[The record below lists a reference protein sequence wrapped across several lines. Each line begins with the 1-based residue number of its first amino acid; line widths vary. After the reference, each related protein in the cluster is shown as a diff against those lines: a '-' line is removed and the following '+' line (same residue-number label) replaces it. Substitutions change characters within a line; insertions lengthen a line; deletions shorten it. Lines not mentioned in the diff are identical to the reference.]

1 MVTEVKSSG
10 ASVVTLAGN
19 SAVKCD
25 KPVAPTA
32 ETAGSGR
39 HDVVQLTDLAA
50 RLQSLTQTIADVPQV
65 DAARV
70 NALRQ
75 AIDGG
80 DYQIDAEA
88 VADKLIAFE
97 GLLAGRSET

>member
-19 SAVKCD
+19 SAKCD
-25 KPVAPTA
+25 KPAPAA
-32 ETAGSGR
+32 EVTGTGR

-50 RLQSLTQTIADVPQV
+50 RLQNLTQAIADVPEV

-75 AIDGG
+75 AIAGG

-88 VADKLIAFE
+88 VADKFIAFE
-97 GLLAGRSET
+97 GLLADRGET